1 MRLPGLS
8 KLLIVV
14 HAGIAFII
22 FLSVVANAGGYQNG
36 VQWAIIA
43 YLDLPICYPIQYIP
57 ERIFNP
63 AVVSESK
70 LNWLTLAYV
79 LTAGTIYW
87 YAIGWLGDWVYR
99 RLRKPRA
106 NEIGS
111 SVGEKK

>member
-1 MRLPGLS
+1 MVGIHETLRKGRNALHPGD
-8 KLLIVV
+8 KLVPRQQVLTYGQV
-14 HAGIAFII
+14 
-22 FLSVVANAGGYQNG
+22 
-36 VQWAIIA
+36 
-43 YLDLPICYPIQYIP
+43 P
-57 ERIFNP
+57 RIFNP